1 MRRLYYASGNM
12 LLADSTCKAVLR
24 YARALADSNK
34 ADVVMVPVVTEGG
47 SLAYAHMLIGPASQL
62 FSTPVENSQNEP
74 LDAEAIAEL
83 ERRTARLQPS
93 RPTWPSE
100 MTDVP
105 DLKDLDFDFDMDLGQ
120 QQGETEA

>member
-1 MRRLYYASGNM
+1 M
-12 LLADSTCKAVLR
+12 LMADSTCKAVLR
-24 YARALADSNK
+24 YARALADAGK
-34 ADVVMVPVVTEGG
+34 ADVVMIPVVTEGG
-47 SLAYAHMLIGPASQL
+47 SLAYVHMLIGPASQL

-83 ERRTARLQPS
+83 EKRTLKLQPT

-105 DLKDLDFDFDMDLGQ
+105 DLADLDLDFDLDPGRER
-120 QQGETEA
+120 GNSA